1 MSHRKWRETKLR
13 FSPFSCA
20 TSCLVALY
28 ALRDRLGL
36 VWPILIVFTPLFSLS
51 FLPFRPEPY
60 FTHCE
65 QDDLFT
71 WQQVS
76 PNLDES
82 AVLSAVLVLLNVT
95 GHGLTC
101 DDYEKPVCDLD
112 GQGDD
117 SFGGGGGVTT
127 TSSNYPDL
135 VPIEERGA
143 EAVSSSSSSSV
154 LPASSTL
161 VSVSSTSPTGTSGP
175 RRSTTA
181 QDMESAFLI
190 MVLLSTIIF
199 LYLFPADA
207 AELSGPDSL
216 SE

>member
-1 MSHRKWRETKLR
+1 MV
-13 FSPFSCA
+13 C
-20 TSCLVALY
+20 
-28 ALRDRLGL
+28 
-36 VWPILIVFTPLFSLS
+36 TPLFSLS

-60 FTHCE
+60 FTYCE

-71 WQQVS
+71 WQHVS
-76 PNLDES
+76 PNLDEC
-82 AVLSAVLVLLNVT
+82 AVLSTVLVLLNVT

-101 DDYEKPVCDLD
+101 DDYEKPTCDLG
-112 GQGDD
+112 GQGDEERR
-117 SFGGGGGVTT
+117 FGGGVTT

-135 VPIEERGA
+135 VPIEERGP
-143 EAVSSSSSSSV
+143 EPVVSSPSATAHALASGS
-154 LPASSTL
+154 ASS
-161 VSVSSTSPTGTSGP
+161 PTATVTAAGQ

-207 AELSGPDSL
+207 AEFSGPDSL
-216 SE
+216 AE

>member
-1 MSHRKWRETKLR
+1 M
-13 FSPFSCA
+13 
-20 TSCLVALY
+20 
-28 ALRDRLGL
+28 
-36 VWPILIVFTPLFSLS
+36 
-51 FLPFRPEPY
+51 
-60 FTHCE
+60 
-65 QDDLFT
+65 
-71 WQQVS
+71 
-76 PNLDES
+76 
-82 AVLSAVLVLLNVT
+82 LSAVLVLLNVT

-117 SFGGGGGVTT
+117 SFCGGVTT

-143 EAVSSSSSSSV
+143 EAVSSSSSSV